1 MKSGLTVPAIVPFE
15 ALAWRSHWL
24 SAVAAAILGLAPGV
38 AVQSATPPL
47 VLSRQQALELGLGAS
62 LNLRSQTLTV
72 EENQALVGLTRS
84 RFLPKLD
91 LVALGT
97 FAQVNTEVG
106 FVSNL
111 PTIGDLNLNLGA
123 NGSALINNT
132 FVNLGLILTFPLV
145 DFGRGPL
152 QQAAQADLQ
161 AARAEQE
168 EQQRRSRFEILSRYL
183 SAQLSAAQ
191 IPVWESSLALSRRL
205 LSDVNAIR
213 REGLAPRI
221 DTFQAEALL
230 QSDLQGMAEAQ
241 AQHEI
246 ALSGLA
252 RVLNLPAE
260 SRVETSDPLQKDP
273 PWTHSLRDSIS
284 QAMEQRPAL
293 ESLVQRQQAQR
304 AKVQL
309 ARAGRLPSMGLLVGG
324 GVSGNWLGIPSQSA
338 SANVSSSGGS
348 GLRSPSLSTS
358 SSTSGSFTDW
368 GAAITVRQPLYD
380 GGLTRES
387 IALAQRQAAQAEIT
401 VAQAQQAIIQSVETW
416 FATHRAAA
424 AQTTAARAAITAGE
438 RSVQDAL
445 LRYRAGLSP
454 LTELLI
460 AQRNLQ
466 VARSAEASA
475 IYRWNLSR
483 AGLEWETGL
492 ER

>member
-1 MKSGLTVPAIVPFE
+1 MS
-15 ALAWRSHWL
+15 ALA
-24 SAVAAAILGLAPGV
+24 AVILGLAPGQG
-38 AVQSATPPL
+38 AQAATPPL
-47 VLSRQQALELGLGAS
+47 VLSRQQALELGLGGS
-62 LNLRSQTLTV
+62 LSLRAQVLTV
-72 EENQALVGLTRS
+72 EENQALVGLARS

-91 LVALGT
+91 LIALGT
-97 FAQVNTEVG
+97 FAQVNTDIG
-106 FVSNL
+106 FISNL
-111 PTIGDLNLNLGA
+111 PTIGDLNLNLG
-123 NGSALINNT
+123 GDSSALINNT
-132 FVNLGLILTFPLV
+132 FVNLGLILTMPLL

-161 AARAEQE
+161 AARAAQE

-183 SAQLSAAQ
+183 AVQLSAAQ
-191 IPVWESSLALSRRL
+191 IPVWERSLSVSRRV

-230 QSDLQGMAEAQ
+230 QSDLQGLAEAQ
-241 AQHEI
+241 AQHDI

-260 SRVETSDPLQKDP
+260 ARVEAADPLQP
-273 PWTHSLRDSIS
+273 YPAWSPSLSDSIN
-284 QAMEQRPAL
+284 QALEQRPAL
-293 ESLVQRQQAQR
+293 ESLIQLQQAQR

-309 ARAGRLPSMGLLVGG
+309 AQAGRLPSVGLLLGG
-324 GVSGNWLGIPSQSA
+324 GVSGDWLNVPNQ
-338 SANVSSSGGS
+338 NTTPTVSSGSSGVT
-348 GLRSPSLSTS
+348 LPTV
-358 SSTSGSFTDW
+358 STSGNASGSFLDW

-380 GGLTRES
+380 GGVTRES
-387 IALAQRQAAQAEIT
+387 IALAQRRAAQAEIT
-401 VAQAQQAIIQSVETW
+401 VQQAQQTIIQSVETW

-424 AQTTAARAAITAGE
+424 SQTAAARAAITAGE

-483 AGLEWETGL
+483 AGLELETGL

>member
-1 MKSGLTVPAIVPFE
+1 MS
-15 ALAWRSHWL
+15 ALA
-24 SAVAAAILGLAPGV
+24 AVILGLAPGQG
-38 AVQSATPPL
+38 ALAATPPL
-47 VLSRQQALELGLGAS
+47 VLSRAQALELGLGGS
-62 LNLRSQTLTV
+62 LSLRAQELTV
-72 EENQALVGLTRS
+72 EENQALVGLARS
-84 RFLPKLD
+84 RFRPKLD

-97 FAQVNTEVG
+97 FAQVKTDVG
-106 FVSNL
+106 FISNL

-123 NGSALINNT
+123 DSSALINNT
-132 FVNLGLILTFPLV
+132 FVNLGLILTMPLV

-161 AARAEQE
+161 AARAAQA
-168 EQQRRSRFEILSRYL
+168 EQQRRSRFDILSRYL
-183 SAQLSAAQ
+183 AAQLSAAQ
-191 IPVWESSLALSRRL
+191 IPVWESSLSVSRRV

-213 REGLAPRI
+213 RVGLAPRI

-230 QSDLQGMAEAQ
+230 QSDLQGLAEAQ
-241 AQHEI
+241 AQHDI
-246 ALSGLA
+246 ALSALA

-260 SRVETSDPLQKDP
+260 TRVEAGDPLQPDP
-273 PWTHSLRDSIS
+273 AWSPSLSDSIN
-284 QAMEQRPAL
+284 QALEQRPAL
-293 ESLVQRQQAQR
+293 ESLIQLQQAQR
-304 AKVQL
+304 ARVQL
-309 ARAGRLPSMGLLVGG
+309 ARAGRLPSVGLLVGG
-324 GVSGNWLGIPSQSA
+324 GVSGNWLDIPNQSA
-338 SANVSSSGGS
+338 TPNISASNGANVT
-348 GLRSPSLSTS
+348 LPTFSTS
-358 SSTSGSFTDW
+358 GSASGSFTDW

-387 IALAQRQAAQAEIT
+387 IALAQRRAAQTEIT
-401 VAQAQQAIIQSVETW
+401 VQQAQQAIIQSVETW

-424 AQTTAARAAITAGE
+424 SQTRAARAAITAGE

-483 AGLEWETGL
+483 AGLELETGL

>member
-1 MKSGLTVPAIVPFE
+1 MS
-15 ALAWRSHWL
+15 ALA
-24 SAVAAAILGLAPGV
+24 AVILGLAPGQG
-38 AVQSATPPL
+38 ALAATPPL
-47 VLSRQQALELGLGAS
+47 VLSRAQALELGLGGS
-62 LNLRSQTLTV
+62 LSLRAQELTV
-72 EENQALVGLTRS
+72 EENQALVGLARS
-84 RFLPKLD
+84 RFRPKLD

-97 FAQVNTEVG
+97 FAQVKTDVG
-106 FVSNL
+106 FISNL

-123 NGSALINNT
+123 DSSALINNT
-132 FVNLGLILTFPLV
+132 FVNLGLILTMPLV

-161 AARAEQE
+161 AARAAQA
-168 EQQRRSRFEILSRYL
+168 EQQRRSRFDILSRYL
-183 SAQLSAAQ
+183 AAQLSAAQ
-191 IPVWESSLALSRRL
+191 IPVWESSLSVSRRV

-213 REGLAPRI
+213 RVGLAPRI

-230 QSDLQGMAEAQ
+230 QSDLQGLAEAQ
-241 AQHEI
+241 AQHDI
-246 ALSGLA
+246 ALSALA

-260 SRVETSDPLQKDP
+260 TRVEAGDPLQPDP
-273 PWTHSLRDSIS
+273 AWSPSLSDSIN
-284 QAMEQRPAL
+284 QALEQRPAL
-293 ESLVQRQQAQR
+293 ESLIQLQQAQR
-304 AKVQL
+304 ARVQL
-309 ARAGRLPSMGLLVGG
+309 ARAGRLPSLGLLVGG
-324 GVSGNWLGIPSQSA
+324 GVSGNWLDIPNQSA
-338 SANVSSSGGS
+338 TPNISASNGANVT
-348 GLRSPSLSTS
+348 LPTFSTS
-358 SSTSGSFTDW
+358 GSASGSFTDW

-387 IALAQRQAAQAEIT
+387 IALAQRRAAQTEIT
-401 VAQAQQAIIQSVETW
+401 VQQAQQAIIQSVETW

-424 AQTTAARAAITAGE
+424 SQTRAARAAITAGE

-483 AGLEWETGL
+483 AGLELETGL

>member
-1 MKSGLTVPAIVPFE
+1 MS
-15 ALAWRSHWL
+15 ALA
-24 SAVAAAILGLAPGV
+24 AVILGLAPGQG
-38 AVQSATPPL
+38 AMAATPPL
-47 VLSRQQALELGLGAS
+47 VLSRAQALELGLGGS
-62 LNLRSQTLTV
+62 LSLRAQELTV
-72 EENQALVGLTRS
+72 EENQALVGLARS
-84 RFLPKLD
+84 RFRPKLD

-97 FAQVNTEVG
+97 FAQVKTDVG
-106 FVSNL
+106 FISNL

-123 NGSALINNT
+123 DSSALINNT
-132 FVNLGLILTFPLV
+132 FVNLGLILTMPLV

-161 AARAEQE
+161 AARAAQA
-168 EQQRRSRFEILSRYL
+168 EQQRRSRFDILSRYL
-183 SAQLSAAQ
+183 AAQLSAAQ
-191 IPVWESSLALSRRL
+191 IPVWESSLSVSRRV

-213 REGLAPRI
+213 RVGLAPRI

-230 QSDLQGMAEAQ
+230 QSDLQGLAEAQ
-241 AQHEI
+241 AQHDI
-246 ALSGLA
+246 ALSALA

-260 SRVETSDPLQKDP
+260 TRVEAGDPLQPDP
-273 PWTHSLRDSIS
+273 AWSPSLSDSIS
-284 QAMEQRPAL
+284 QALEQRPAL
-293 ESLVQRQQAQR
+293 ESLIQLQQAQR
-304 AKVQL
+304 ARVQL
-309 ARAGRLPSMGLLVGG
+309 ARAGRLPSLGLLVGG
-324 GVSGNWLGIPSQSA
+324 GVSGNWLDIPNQSA
-338 SANVSSSGGS
+338 TPNISASNGANVT
-348 GLRSPSLSTS
+348 LPTFSTS
-358 SSTSGSFTDW
+358 GSASGSFTDW

-387 IALAQRQAAQAEIT
+387 IALAQRRAAQTEIT
-401 VAQAQQAIIQSVETW
+401 VQQAQQAIIQSVETW

-424 AQTTAARAAITAGE
+424 SQTRAARAAITAGE

-466 VARSAEASA
+466 VARSAETSA

-483 AGLEWETGL
+483 AGLELETGL

>member
-1 MKSGLTVPAIVPFE
+1 MS
-15 ALAWRSHWL
+15 ALA
-24 SAVAAAILGLAPGV
+24 AVILGLAPGQG
-38 AVQSATPPL
+38 AQAATPPL
-47 VLSRQQALELGLGAS
+47 VLSRQQALELGLGGS
-62 LNLRSQTLTV
+62 LSLRAQVLTV
-72 EENQALVGLTRS
+72 EENQALVGLARS

-91 LVALGT
+91 LIALGT
-97 FAQVNTEVG
+97 FAQVNTDIG
-106 FVSNL
+106 FISNL
-111 PTIGDLNLNLGA
+111 PTIGDLNLNLG
-123 NGSALINNT
+123 GDSSALINNT
-132 FVNLGLILTFPLV
+132 FVNLGLILTMPLL

-161 AARAEQE
+161 AARAAQE

-183 SAQLSAAQ
+183 VVQLSAAQ
-191 IPVWESSLALSRRL
+191 IPVWERSLSVSRRV

-230 QSDLQGMAEAQ
+230 QSDLQGLAEAQ
-241 AQHEI
+241 AQHDI

-260 SRVETSDPLQKDP
+260 ARVEAGDPLQP
-273 PWTHSLRDSIS
+273 YPAWSPSLSDSIN
-284 QAMEQRPAL
+284 QALEQRPAL
-293 ESLVQRQQAQR
+293 ESLIQLQQAQR

-309 ARAGRLPSMGLLVGG
+309 AQAGRLPSVGLLLGG
-324 GVSGNWLGIPSQSA
+324 GVSGDWLNVPNQSTTPT
-338 SANVSSSGGS
+338 VSSGS
-348 GLRSPSLSTS
+348 S
-358 SSTSGSFTDW
+358 SVTLPTVSTSGNASGSFVDW

-380 GGLTRES
+380 GGVTRES
-387 IALAQRQAAQAEIT
+387 IALAQRRAAQAEIT
-401 VAQAQQAIIQSVETW
+401 VQQAQQTIIQSVETW

-424 AQTTAARAAITAGE
+424 SQTAAARAAITAGE

-483 AGLEWETGL
+483 AGLELETGL

>member
-1 MKSGLTVPAIVPFE
+1 MS
-15 ALAWRSHWL
+15 ALA
-24 SAVAAAILGLAPGV
+24 AVILGLAPGQG
-38 AVQSATPPL
+38 ALAATPPL
-47 VLSRQQALELGLGAS
+47 VLSRAQALELGLGGS
-62 LNLRSQTLTV
+62 LSLRAQELTV
-72 EENQALVGLTRS
+72 EENQALVGLARS
-84 RFLPKLD
+84 RFRPKLD

-97 FAQVNTEVG
+97 FAQVKTDVG
-106 FVSNL
+106 FISNL

-123 NGSALINNT
+123 DSSALINNT
-132 FVNLGLILTFPLV
+132 FVNLGLILTMPLV

-161 AARAEQE
+161 AARAAQA
-168 EQQRRSRFEILSRYL
+168 EQQRRSRFDILSRYL
-183 SAQLSAAQ
+183 AAQLSAAQ
-191 IPVWESSLALSRRL
+191 IPVWESSLSVSRRV

-213 REGLAPRI
+213 RVGLAPRI

-230 QSDLQGMAEAQ
+230 QSDLQGLAEAQ
-241 AQHEI
+241 AQHDI
-246 ALSGLA
+246 ALSALA

-260 SRVETSDPLQKDP
+260 TRVEAGDPLQPDP
-273 PWTHSLRDSIS
+273 AWSPSLSDSIN
-284 QAMEQRPAL
+284 QALEQRPAL
-293 ESLVQRQQAQR
+293 ESLIQLQQAQR
-304 AKVQL
+304 ARVQL
-309 ARAGRLPSMGLLVGG
+309 ARAGRLPSLGLLVGG
-324 GVSGNWLGIPSQSA
+324 GVSGNWLDIPNQSA
-338 SANVSSSGGS
+338 TPNISASNGANVT
-348 GLRSPSLSTS
+348 LPTFSTS
-358 SSTSGSFTDW
+358 GSASGSFTDW

-387 IALAQRQAAQAEIT
+387 IALAQRRAAQTEIT
-401 VAQAQQAIIQSVETW
+401 VQQAQQAIIQSVETW

-424 AQTTAARAAITAGE
+424 SQASAARAAITAGE

-483 AGLEWETGL
+483 AGLELETGL

>member
-1 MKSGLTVPAIVPFE
+1 MS
-15 ALAWRSHWL
+15 ALA
-24 SAVAAAILGLAPGV
+24 AVILGLAPGQG
-38 AVQSATPPL
+38 AMAATPPL
-47 VLSRQQALELGLGAS
+47 VLSRAQALELGLGGS
-62 LNLRSQTLTV
+62 LSLRAQELTV
-72 EENQALVGLTRS
+72 EENQALVGLARS
-84 RFLPKLD
+84 RFRPKLD

-97 FAQVNTEVG
+97 FAQVKTDVG
-106 FVSNL
+106 FISNL

-123 NGSALINNT
+123 DSSALINNT
-132 FVNLGLILTFPLV
+132 FVNLGLILTMPLV

-161 AARAEQE
+161 AARAAQA
-168 EQQRRSRFEILSRYL
+168 EQQRRSRFDILSRYL
-183 SAQLSAAQ
+183 AAQLSAAQ
-191 IPVWESSLALSRRL
+191 IPVWESSLSVSRRV

-213 REGLAPRI
+213 RVGLAPRI

-230 QSDLQGMAEAQ
+230 QSDLQGLAEAQ
-241 AQHEI
+241 AQHDI
-246 ALSGLA
+246 ALSALA

-260 SRVETSDPLQKDP
+260 TRVEAGDPLQPDP
-273 PWTHSLRDSIS
+273 AWSPSLSDSIS
-284 QAMEQRPAL
+284 QALEQRPAL
-293 ESLVQRQQAQR
+293 ESLIQLQQAQR
-304 AKVQL
+304 ARVQL
-309 ARAGRLPSMGLLVGG
+309 ARAGRLPSLGLLVGG
-324 GVSGNWLGIPSQSA
+324 GVSGNWLDIPNQSA
-338 SANVSSSGGS
+338 TPNISASNGANVT
-348 GLRSPSLSTS
+348 LPTFSTS
-358 SSTSGSFTDW
+358 GSASGSFTDW

-387 IALAQRQAAQAEIT
+387 IALAQRRAAQTEIT
-401 VAQAQQAIIQSVETW
+401 VQQAQQAIIQSVETW

-424 AQTTAARAAITAGE
+424 SQTRAARAAITAGE

-483 AGLEWETGL
+483 AGLELETGL

>member
-1 MKSGLTVPAIVPFE
+1 MS
-15 ALAWRSHWL
+15 ALA
-24 SAVAAAILGLAPGV
+24 AVILGLAPGQG
-38 AVQSATPPL
+38 ALAATPPL
-47 VLSRQQALELGLGAS
+47 VLSRAQALELGLGGS
-62 LNLRSQTLTV
+62 LSLRAQELTV
-72 EENQALVGLTRS
+72 EENQALVGLARS
-84 RFLPKLD
+84 RFRPKLD

-97 FAQVNTEVG
+97 FAQVKTDVG
-106 FVSNL
+106 FISNL

-123 NGSALINNT
+123 DSSALINNT
-132 FVNLGLILTFPLV
+132 FVNLGLILTMPLV

-161 AARAEQE
+161 AARAAQA
-168 EQQRRSRFEILSRYL
+168 EQQRRSRFDILSRYL
-183 SAQLSAAQ
+183 AAQLSAAQ
-191 IPVWESSLALSRRL
+191 IPVWESSLSVSRRV

-213 REGLAPRI
+213 RVGLAPRI

-230 QSDLQGMAEAQ
+230 QTDLQGLAEAQ
-241 AQHEI
+241 AQHDI
-246 ALSGLA
+246 ALSALA

-260 SRVETSDPLQKDP
+260 TRVEAGDPLQPDP
-273 PWTHSLRDSIS
+273 AWSPSLSDSIN
-284 QAMEQRPAL
+284 QALEQRPAL
-293 ESLVQRQQAQR
+293 ESLIQLQQAQR
-304 AKVQL
+304 ARVQL
-309 ARAGRLPSMGLLVGG
+309 ARAGRLPSLGLLVGG
-324 GVSGNWLGIPSQSA
+324 GVSGNWLDIPNQSA
-338 SANVSSSGGS
+338 TPNISASNGANVT
-348 GLRSPSLSTS
+348 LPTFSTS
-358 SSTSGSFTDW
+358 GSASGSFTDW

-387 IALAQRQAAQAEIT
+387 IALAQRRAAQTEIT
-401 VAQAQQAIIQSVETW
+401 VQQAQQAIIQSVETW

-424 AQTTAARAAITAGE
+424 SQTRAARAAITAGE

-483 AGLEWETGL
+483 AGLELETGL
-492 ER
+492 ES

>member
-1 MKSGLTVPAIVPFE
+1 MS
-15 ALAWRSHWL
+15 ALA
-24 SAVAAAILGLAPGV
+24 AVILGLAPGQGV
-38 AVQSATPPL
+38 LAATPPL
-47 VLSRQQALELGLGAS
+47 VLSRAQALELGLGGS
-62 LNLRSQTLTV
+62 LSLRSQELTV
-72 EENQALVGLTRS
+72 EENQALVGLARS
-84 RFLPKLD
+84 RFRPKLD

-97 FAQVNTEVG
+97 FAQVKTDVG
-106 FVSNL
+106 FISNL

-123 NGSALINNT
+123 DSSALINNT
-132 FVNLGLILTFPLV
+132 FVTLGLILTMPLV

-161 AARAEQE
+161 AARAAQA
-168 EQQRRSRFEILSRYL
+168 EQQRRSRFDILSRYL
-183 SAQLSAAQ
+183 AAQLSAAQ
-191 IPVWESSLALSRRL
+191 IPVWESSLSVSRRV

-213 REGLAPRI
+213 RVGLAPRI

-230 QSDLQGMAEAQ
+230 QTDLQGLAEAQ
-241 AQHEI
+241 AQHDI
-246 ALSGLA
+246 ALSALA

-260 SRVETSDPLQKDP
+260 TRVEAGDPLQPDP
-273 PWTHSLRDSIS
+273 AWSPSLSDSIN
-284 QAMEQRPAL
+284 QALEQRPAL
-293 ESLVQRQQAQR
+293 ESLIQLQQAQR
-304 AKVQL
+304 ARVQL
-309 ARAGRLPSMGLLVGG
+309 ARAGRLPSVGLLVGG
-324 GVSGNWLGIPSQSA
+324 GVSGNWLDIPNQSA
-338 SANVSSSGGS
+338 TPNISASNGANVT
-348 GLRSPSLSTS
+348 LPTFSTS
-358 SSTSGSFTDW
+358 GSASGSFTDW

-387 IALAQRQAAQAEIT
+387 IALAQRRAAQTEIT
-401 VAQAQQAIIQSVETW
+401 VQQAQQAIIQSVETW

-424 AQTTAARAAITAGE
+424 SQTRAARAAITAGE

-483 AGLEWETGL
+483 AGLELETGL
-492 ER
+492 ES

>member
-1 MKSGLTVPAIVPFE
+1 MS
-15 ALAWRSHWL
+15 ALA
-24 SAVAAAILGLAPGV
+24 AVILGLAPGQG
-38 AVQSATPPL
+38 ALAATPPL
-47 VLSRQQALELGLGAS
+47 VLSRAQALELGLGGS
-62 LNLRSQTLTV
+62 LSLRAQELTV
-72 EENQALVGLTRS
+72 EENQALVGLARS
-84 RFLPKLD
+84 RFRPKLD

-97 FAQVNTEVG
+97 FAQVKTDVG
-106 FVSNL
+106 FISNL

-123 NGSALINNT
+123 DSSALINNT
-132 FVNLGLILTFPLV
+132 FVNLGLILTMPLV

-161 AARAEQE
+161 AARAAQA
-168 EQQRRSRFEILSRYL
+168 EQQRRSRFDILSRYL
-183 SAQLSAAQ
+183 AAQLSAAQ
-191 IPVWESSLALSRRL
+191 IPVWESSLSVSRRV

-213 REGLAPRI
+213 RVGLAPRI

-230 QSDLQGMAEAQ
+230 QSDLQGLAEAQ
-241 AQHEI
+241 AQHDI
-246 ALSGLA
+246 ALSALA

-260 SRVETSDPLQKDP
+260 TRVEAGDPLQPDP
-273 PWTHSLRDSIS
+273 AWSPSLSDSIN
-284 QAMEQRPAL
+284 QALEQRPAL
-293 ESLVQRQQAQR
+293 ESLIQLQQAQR
-304 AKVQL
+304 ARVQL
-309 ARAGRLPSMGLLVGG
+309 ARAGRLPSLGLLVGG
-324 GVSGNWLGIPSQSA
+324 GVSGNWLDIPNQSA
-338 SANVSSSGGS
+338 TPNISASNGANVT
-348 GLRSPSLSTS
+348 LPTFSTS
-358 SSTSGSFTDW
+358 GSASGSFTDW

-387 IALAQRQAAQAEIT
+387 IALAQRRAAQTEIT
-401 VAQAQQAIIQSVETW
+401 VQQAQQAIIQSVETW

-424 AQTTAARAAITAGE
+424 SQTRAARAAITAGE

-483 AGLEWETGL
+483 AGLELETGL
-492 ER
+492 ES

>member
-1 MKSGLTVPAIVPFE
+1 MS
-15 ALAWRSHWL
+15 ALA
-24 SAVAAAILGLAPGV
+24 AVILGLAPGQGV
-38 AVQSATPPL
+38 LAATPPL
-47 VLSRQQALELGLGAS
+47 VLSRAQALELGLGGS
-62 LNLRSQTLTV
+62 LSLRAQELTV
-72 EENQALVGLTRS
+72 EENQALVGLARS
-84 RFLPKLD
+84 RFRPKLD

-97 FAQVNTEVG
+97 FAQVKTDIG
-106 FVSNL
+106 FISNL
-111 PTIGDLNLNLGA
+111 PTVGDLNLNLGA
-123 NGSALINNT
+123 DSSALINNT
-132 FVNLGLILTFPLV
+132 FVNLGLILTMPLV

-161 AARAEQE
+161 AARAAQA
-168 EQQRRSRFEILSRYL
+168 EQQRRSRFDILSRYL
-183 SAQLSAAQ
+183 AAQLSAAQ
-191 IPVWESSLALSRRL
+191 IPVWESSLSVSRRV

-213 REGLAPRI
+213 RVGLAPRI

-230 QSDLQGMAEAQ
+230 QSDLQGLAEAQ
-241 AQHEI
+241 AQHDI
-246 ALSGLA
+246 ALSALA

-260 SRVETSDPLQKDP
+260 TRVEAGDPLQPDP
-273 PWTHSLRDSIS
+273 AWSPSLSDSIN
-284 QAMEQRPAL
+284 QALEQRPAL
-293 ESLVQRQQAQR
+293 ESLIQLQQAQR
-304 AKVQL
+304 ARVQL
-309 ARAGRLPSMGLLVGG
+309 ARAGRLPSVGLLVGG
-324 GVSGNWLGIPSQSA
+324 GVSGNWLDIPNQSA
-338 SANVSSSGGS
+338 TPNISASNGANVT
-348 GLRSPSLSTS
+348 LPTF
-358 SSTSGSFTDW
+358 STSGSASGGFTDW

-387 IALAQRQAAQAEIT
+387 IALAQRRAAQTEIT
-401 VAQAQQAIIQSVETW
+401 VQQAQQAIIQSVETW

-424 AQTTAARAAITAGE
+424 SQTRAARAAITAGE

-483 AGLEWETGL
+483 AGLELETGL

>member
-1 MKSGLTVPAIVPFE
+1 MS
-15 ALAWRSHWL
+15 ALA
-24 SAVAAAILGLAPGV
+24 AVILGLAPGQG
-38 AVQSATPPL
+38 AQAATPPL
-47 VLSRQQALELGLGAS
+47 VLSRQQALELGLGGS
-62 LNLRSQTLTV
+62 LSLRAQVLTV
-72 EENQALVGLTRS
+72 EENQALVGLARS

-91 LVALGT
+91 LIALGT
-97 FAQVNTEVG
+97 FAQVNTDIG
-106 FVSNL
+106 FISNL
-111 PTIGDLNLNLGA
+111 PTIGDLNLNLG
-123 NGSALINNT
+123 GDSSALINNT
-132 FVNLGLILTFPLV
+132 FVNLGLILTMPLL

-161 AARAEQE
+161 AARAAQE

-183 SAQLSAAQ
+183 VVQLSAAQ
-191 IPVWESSLALSRRL
+191 IPVWERSLSVSRRV

-230 QSDLQGMAEAQ
+230 QSDLQGLAEAQ
-241 AQHEI
+241 AQHDI

-260 SRVETSDPLQKDP
+260 ARVEAGDPLQP
-273 PWTHSLRDSIS
+273 YPAWSPSLSDSIN
-284 QAMEQRPAL
+284 QALEQRPAL
-293 ESLVQRQQAQR
+293 ESLIQLQQAQR
-304 AKVQL
+304 AKVKL
-309 ARAGRLPSMGLLVGG
+309 AQAGRLPSVGLLLGG
-324 GVSGNWLGIPSQSA
+324 GVSGDWLNVPNQSTTPT
-338 SANVSSSGGS
+338 VSSGSSGVT
-348 GLRSPSLSTS
+348 LPTV
-358 SSTSGSFTDW
+358 STSGNASGSFVDW

-380 GGLTRES
+380 GGVTRES
-387 IALAQRQAAQAEIT
+387 IALAQRRAAQAEIT
-401 VAQAQQAIIQSVETW
+401 VQQAQQTIIQSVETW

-424 AQTTAARAAITAGE
+424 SQTAAARAAITAGE

-483 AGLEWETGL
+483 AGLELETGL
-492 ER
+492 EH

>member
-1 MKSGLTVPAIVPFE
+1 MS
-15 ALAWRSHWL
+15 ALA
-24 SAVAAAILGLAPGV
+24 AVILGLAPGQG
-38 AVQSATPPL
+38 AQAATPPL
-47 VLSRQQALELGLGAS
+47 VLSRQQALELGLGGS
-62 LNLRSQTLTV
+62 LSLRAQVLTV
-72 EENQALVGLTRS
+72 EENQALVGLARS

-91 LVALGT
+91 LIALGT
-97 FAQVNTEVG
+97 FAQVNTDIG
-106 FVSNL
+106 FISNL
-111 PTIGDLNLNLGA
+111 PTIGDLNLNLG
-123 NGSALINNT
+123 GDSSALINNT
-132 FVNLGLILTFPLV
+132 FVNLGLILTMPLL

-161 AARAEQE
+161 AARAAQE
-168 EQQRRSRFEILSRYL
+168 EQQRRARFEILSRYL
-183 SAQLSAAQ
+183 AVQLSAAQ
-191 IPVWESSLALSRRL
+191 IPVWERSLSVSRRV

-230 QSDLQGMAEAQ
+230 QSDLQGLAEAQ
-241 AQHEI
+241 AQHDI

-260 SRVETSDPLQKDP
+260 ARVEAGDPLQP
-273 PWTHSLRDSIS
+273 YPAWSPSLSDSIN
-284 QAMEQRPAL
+284 QALEQRPAL
-293 ESLVQRQQAQR
+293 ESLIQLQQAQR

-309 ARAGRLPSMGLLVGG
+309 AQAGRLPSVGLLLGG
-324 GVSGNWLGIPSQSA
+324 GVSGDWLNVPNQSTTPT
-338 SANVSSSGGS
+338 VSSGSSGVT
-348 GLRSPSLSTS
+348 LPTV
-358 SSTSGSFTDW
+358 STSGNASGSFVDW

-380 GGLTRES
+380 GGVTRES
-387 IALAQRQAAQAEIT
+387 IALAQRRAAQAEIT
-401 VAQAQQAIIQSVETW
+401 VQQAQQTIIQSVETW

-424 AQTTAARAAITAGE
+424 SQTAAARAAITAGE

-483 AGLEWETGL
+483 AGLELETGL

>member
-1 MKSGLTVPAIVPFE
+1 MS
-15 ALAWRSHWL
+15 ALA
-24 SAVAAAILGLAPGV
+24 AVILAIAAGRAAQ
-38 AVQSATPPL
+38 AATPPL
-47 VLSRQQALELGLGAS
+47 VLSRQQALELGLGGS
-62 LNLRSQTLTV
+62 LSLRAQVLTV
-72 EENQALVGLTRS
+72 EENQALVGLARS

-97 FAQVNTEVG
+97 FAQVNTDIG
-106 FVSNL
+106 FISNL
-111 PTIGDLNLNLGA
+111 PTIGDLNLNLG
-123 NGSALINNT
+123 GDSSALINNT
-132 FVNLGLILTFPLV
+132 FVNLGLILTMPLL

-161 AARAEQE
+161 AARAAQE
-168 EQQRRSRFEILSRYL
+168 EQQRRARFEILSRYL
-183 SAQLSAAQ
+183 AVQLSAAQ
-191 IPVWESSLALSRRL
+191 IPVWERSLSVSRRV

-230 QSDLQGMAEAQ
+230 QSDLQGLAEAQ
-241 AQHEI
+241 AQHDI

-260 SRVETSDPLQKDP
+260 ARVEAGDPLQP
-273 PWTHSLRDSIS
+273 YPAWSPSLSDSIN
-284 QAMEQRPAL
+284 QALEQRPAL
-293 ESLVQRQQAQR
+293 ESLIQLQQAQR

-309 ARAGRLPSMGLLVGG
+309 AQAGRLPSVGLLLGG
-324 GVSGNWLGIPSQSA
+324 GVSGDWLNVPNQSTTPT
-338 SANVSSSGGS
+338 VSSGS
-348 GLRSPSLSTS
+348 S
-358 SSTSGSFTDW
+358 SVTLPTVSTSGNASGSFLDW

-380 GGLTRES
+380 GGVTRES
-387 IALAQRQAAQAEIT
+387 IALAQRRAAQAEIT
-401 VAQAQQAIIQSVETW
+401 VQQAQQTIIQSVETW

-424 AQTTAARAAITAGE
+424 SQTAAARAAITAGE

-483 AGLEWETGL
+483 AGLELETGL

>member
-1 MKSGLTVPAIVPFE
+1 MS
-15 ALAWRSHWL
+15 ALA
-24 SAVAAAILGLAPGV
+24 AVILGLAPGQG
-38 AVQSATPPL
+38 ALAATPPL
-47 VLSRQQALELGLGAS
+47 VLSRAQALELGLGGS
-62 LNLRSQTLTV
+62 LSLRAQGLTV
-72 EENQALVGLTRS
+72 EENQALVGLARS
-84 RFLPKLD
+84 RFRPKLD

-97 FAQVNTEVG
+97 FAQVKTDVG
-106 FVSNL
+106 FISNL

-123 NGSALINNT
+123 DSSALINNT
-132 FVNLGLILTFPLV
+132 FVNLGLILTMPLV

-161 AARAEQE
+161 AARAAQA
-168 EQQRRSRFEILSRYL
+168 EQQRRSRFDILSRYL
-183 SAQLSAAQ
+183 AAQLSAAQ
-191 IPVWESSLALSRRL
+191 IPVWESSLSVSRQV

-213 REGLAPRI
+213 RVGLAPRI

-230 QSDLQGMAEAQ
+230 QTDLQGLAEAQ
-241 AQHEI
+241 AQHDI
-246 ALSGLA
+246 ALSALA

-260 SRVETSDPLQKDP
+260 TRVEAGDPLQPDP
-273 PWTHSLRDSIS
+273 AWSPSLSDSIN
-284 QAMEQRPAL
+284 QALEQRPAL
-293 ESLVQRQQAQR
+293 ESLIQLQQAQR
-304 AKVQL
+304 ARVQL
-309 ARAGRLPSMGLLVGG
+309 ARAGRLPSVGLLVGG
-324 GVSGNWLGIPSQSA
+324 GVSGNWLDIPNQSA
-338 SANVSSSGGS
+338 TPNISASNGANVT
-348 GLRSPSLSTS
+348 LPTF
-358 SSTSGSFTDW
+358 STSGSASGGFTDW

-387 IALAQRQAAQAEIT
+387 IALAQRRAAQAEIT
-401 VAQAQQAIIQSVETW
+401 IQQAQQAIIQSVETW

-424 AQTTAARAAITAGE
+424 SQTRAARAAITAGE

-483 AGLEWETGL
+483 AGLELETGL
-492 ER
+492 ES

>member
-1 MKSGLTVPAIVPFE
+1 MS
-15 ALAWRSHWL
+15 ALA
-24 SAVAAAILGLAPGV
+24 AVILGLAPGQGV
-38 AVQSATPPL
+38 LAATPPL
-47 VLSRQQALELGLGAS
+47 VLSRAQALELGLGGS
-62 LNLRSQTLTV
+62 LSLRSQELTV
-72 EENQALVGLTRS
+72 EENQALVGLARS
-84 RFLPKLD
+84 RFRPKLD

-97 FAQVNTEVG
+97 FAQVKTDVG
-106 FVSNL
+106 FISNL

-123 NGSALINNT
+123 DSSALINNT
-132 FVNLGLILTFPLV
+132 FVNLGLILTMPLV

-161 AARAEQE
+161 AARAAQA
-168 EQQRRSRFEILSRYL
+168 EQQRRSRFDILSRYL
-183 SAQLSAAQ
+183 AAQLSAAQ
-191 IPVWESSLALSRRL
+191 IPVWESSLSVSRRV

-213 REGLAPRI
+213 RVGLAPRI

-230 QSDLQGMAEAQ
+230 QTDLQGLAEAQ
-241 AQHEI
+241 AQHDI
-246 ALSGLA
+246 ALSALA

-260 SRVETSDPLQKDP
+260 TRVEAGDPLQPDP
-273 PWTHSLRDSIS
+273 AWSPSLSDSIN
-284 QAMEQRPAL
+284 QALEQRPAL
-293 ESLVQRQQAQR
+293 ESLIQLQQAQR
-304 AKVQL
+304 ARVQL
-309 ARAGRLPSMGLLVGG
+309 ARAGRLPSVGLLVGG
-324 GVSGNWLGIPSQSA
+324 GVSGNWLDIPNQSA
-338 SANVSSSGGS
+338 TPNVSASNGTNVT
-348 GLRSPSLSTS
+348 LPTFSTS
-358 SSTSGSFTDW
+358 GSASGSFTDW

-387 IALAQRQAAQAEIT
+387 IALAQRRAAQTEIT
-401 VAQAQQAIIQSVETW
+401 VQQAQQAIIQSVETW

-424 AQTTAARAAITAGE
+424 SQTRAARAAITAGE

-483 AGLEWETGL
+483 AGLELETGL
-492 ER
+492 ES

>member
-1 MKSGLTVPAIVPFE
+1 MS
-15 ALAWRSHWL
+15 ALA
-24 SAVAAAILGLAPGV
+24 AVILGLAPGQG
-38 AVQSATPPL
+38 AHAATPPL
-47 VLSRQQALELGLGAS
+47 VLSRQQALELGLGGS
-62 LNLRSQTLTV
+62 LSLRAQLLTV
-72 EENQALVGLTRS
+72 EENQALVGLARS

-91 LVALGT
+91 LIALGT
-97 FAQVNTEVG
+97 FAQVNTDIG
-106 FVSNL
+106 FISNL
-111 PTIGDLNLNLGA
+111 PTIGDLNLNLG
-123 NGSALINNT
+123 GDSSALINNT
-132 FVNLGLILTFPLV
+132 FVNLGLILTMPLL

-161 AARAEQE
+161 AARAAQE

-183 SAQLSAAQ
+183 AVQLSAAQ
-191 IPVWESSLALSRRL
+191 IPVWERSLSVSRRV

-230 QSDLQGMAEAQ
+230 QSDLQGLAEAQ
-241 AQHEI
+241 AQHDI

-260 SRVETSDPLQKDP
+260 ARVEAGDPLQP
-273 PWTHSLRDSIS
+273 YPAWSPSLSDSIN
-284 QAMEQRPAL
+284 QALEQRPAL
-293 ESLVQRQQAQR
+293 ESLIQLQQAQR

-309 ARAGRLPSMGLLVGG
+309 AQAGRLPSVGLLLGG
-324 GVSGNWLGIPSQSA
+324 GVSGDWLNVPNQSTTPT
-338 SANVSSSGGS
+338 VSSGSSGVT
-348 GLRSPSLSTS
+348 LPTV
-358 SSTSGSFTDW
+358 STSGNASGSFLDW

-380 GGLTRES
+380 GGVTRES
-387 IALAQRQAAQAEIT
+387 IALAQRRADQAEIT
-401 VAQAQQAIIQSVETW
+401 VQQAQQTIIQSVETW

-424 AQTTAARAAITAGE
+424 SQTAAARAAITAGE

-483 AGLEWETGL
+483 AGLEMETGL

>member
-1 MKSGLTVPAIVPFE
+1 MT
-15 ALAWRSHWL
+15 ALA
-24 SAVAAAILGLAPGV
+24 AVILGLAPGKG
-38 AVQSATPPL
+38 ALAATPPL
-47 VLSRQQALELGLGAS
+47 VLSRAQALELGLGGS
-62 LNLRSQTLTV
+62 LSLRAQELTV
-72 EENQALVGLTRS
+72 EENQALVGLARS
-84 RFLPKLD
+84 RFRPKLD

-97 FAQVNTEVG
+97 FAQVKTDVG
-106 FVSNL
+106 FISNL

-123 NGSALINNT
+123 DSSALINNT
-132 FVNLGLILTFPLV
+132 FVNLGLILTMPLV

-161 AARAEQE
+161 AARAAQA
-168 EQQRRSRFEILSRYL
+168 EQQRRSRFDILSRYL
-183 SAQLSAAQ
+183 AAQLSAAQ
-191 IPVWESSLALSRRL
+191 IPVWESSLSVSRRV

-213 REGLAPRI
+213 RVGLAPRV

-230 QSDLQGMAEAQ
+230 QSDLQGLAEAQ
-241 AQHEI
+241 AQHDI
-246 ALSGLA
+246 ALSALA

-260 SRVETSDPLQKDP
+260 TRVEAGDPLQPDP
-273 PWTHSLRDSIS
+273 AWSPSLSDSIS
-284 QAMEQRPAL
+284 QALEQRPAL
-293 ESLVQRQQAQR
+293 ESLIQLQQAQR
-304 AKVQL
+304 ARVQL
-309 ARAGRLPSMGLLVGG
+309 ARAGRLPSLGLLVGG
-324 GVSGNWLGIPSQSA
+324 GVSGNWLDIPNQSA
-338 SANVSSSGGS
+338 TPNISASNGANVT
-348 GLRSPSLSTS
+348 LPTFSTS
-358 SSTSGSFTDW
+358 GSASGSFTDW

-387 IALAQRQAAQAEIT
+387 IALAQRRAAQTEIT
-401 VAQAQQAIIQSVETW
+401 VQQAQQAIIQSVETW

-424 AQTTAARAAITAGE
+424 SQTRAARAAITAGE

-483 AGLEWETGL
+483 AGLELETGL

>member
-1 MKSGLTVPAIVPFE
+1 MS
-15 ALAWRSHWL
+15 ALA
-24 SAVAAAILGLAPGV
+24 AVILGLAPGQG
-38 AVQSATPPL
+38 ALAATPPL
-47 VLSRQQALELGLGAS
+47 VLSRAQALELGLGGS
-62 LNLRSQTLTV
+62 LSLRAQELTV
-72 EENQALVGLTRS
+72 EENQALVGLARS
-84 RFLPKLD
+84 RFRPKLD

-97 FAQVNTEVG
+97 FAQVKTDVG
-106 FVSNL
+106 FISNL

-123 NGSALINNT
+123 DSSALINNT
-132 FVNLGLILTFPLV
+132 FVNLGLILTMPLV

-161 AARAEQE
+161 AARAAQA
-168 EQQRRSRFEILSRYL
+168 EQQRRSRFDILSRYL
-183 SAQLSAAQ
+183 AAQLSAAQ
-191 IPVWESSLALSRRL
+191 IPVWESSLSVSRRV

-213 REGLAPRI
+213 RVGLAPRI

-230 QSDLQGMAEAQ
+230 QSDLQGLAEAQ
-241 AQHEI
+241 AQHDI
-246 ALSGLA
+246 ALSALA

-260 SRVETSDPLQKDP
+260 TRVEAGDPLQPDP
-273 PWTHSLRDSIS
+273 AWSPSLSDSIN
-284 QAMEQRPAL
+284 QALEQRPAL
-293 ESLVQRQQAQR
+293 ESLIQLQQAQR
-304 AKVQL
+304 ARVQL
-309 ARAGRLPSMGLLVGG
+309 ARAGRLPSVGLLVGG
-324 GVSGNWLGIPSQSA
+324 GVSGNWLDIPNQSA
-338 SANVSSSGGS
+338 TPNISASNGANVT
-348 GLRSPSLSTS
+348 LPTFSTS
-358 SSTSGSFTDW
+358 GSASGSFTDW

-387 IALAQRQAAQAEIT
+387 IALAQRRAAQTEIT
-401 VAQAQQAIIQSVETW
+401 VQQTQQAIIQSVETW

-424 AQTTAARAAITAGE
+424 SQTRAARAAITAGE

-483 AGLEWETGL
+483 AGLELETGL
-492 ER
+492 ES

>member
-1 MKSGLTVPAIVPFE
+1 MS
-15 ALAWRSHWL
+15 ALA
-24 SAVAAAILGLAPGV
+24 AVILGLAPGQGV
-38 AVQSATPPL
+38 LAATPPL
-47 VLSRQQALELGLGAS
+47 VLSRAQALELGLGGS
-62 LNLRSQTLTV
+62 LSLRSQELTV
-72 EENQALVGLTRS
+72 EENQALVGLARS
-84 RFLPKLD
+84 RFRPKLD

-97 FAQVNTEVG
+97 FAQVKTDVG
-106 FVSNL
+106 FISNL

-123 NGSALINNT
+123 DSSTLINNT
-132 FVNLGLILTFPLV
+132 FVNLGLILTMPLV

-161 AARAEQE
+161 AARAAQA
-168 EQQRRSRFEILSRYL
+168 EQQRRSRFDILSRYL
-183 SAQLSAAQ
+183 AAQLSAAQ
-191 IPVWESSLALSRRL
+191 IPVWESSLSVSRRV

-213 REGLAPRI
+213 RVGLAPRI

-230 QSDLQGMAEAQ
+230 QTDLQGLAEAQ
-241 AQHEI
+241 AQHDI
-246 ALSGLA
+246 ALSALA

-260 SRVETSDPLQKDP
+260 TRVEAGDPLQPDP
-273 PWTHSLRDSIS
+273 AWSPSLSDSIN
-284 QAMEQRPAL
+284 QALEQRPAL
-293 ESLVQRQQAQR
+293 ESLIQLQQAQR
-304 AKVQL
+304 ARVQL
-309 ARAGRLPSMGLLVGG
+309 ARAGRLPSVGLLVGG
-324 GVSGNWLGIPSQSA
+324 GVSGNWLDIPNQSA
-338 SANVSSSGGS
+338 TPNISASNGANVT
-348 GLRSPSLSTS
+348 LPTFSTS
-358 SSTSGSFTDW
+358 GSASGSFTDW

-387 IALAQRQAAQAEIT
+387 IALAQRRAAQTEIT
-401 VAQAQQAIIQSVETW
+401 VQQAQQAIIQSVETW

-424 AQTTAARAAITAGE
+424 SQTRAARAAITAGE

-483 AGLEWETGL
+483 AWLELETGL
-492 ER
+492 ES

>member
-1 MKSGLTVPAIVPFE
+1 MS
-15 ALAWRSHWL
+15 ALA
-24 SAVAAAILGLAPGV
+24 AVILGLAPGQGGL
-38 AVQSATPPL
+38 AATPPL
-47 VLSRQQALELGLGAS
+47 VLSRAQALELGLGGS
-62 LNLRSQTLTV
+62 LSLRAQELTV
-72 EENQALVGLTRS
+72 EENQALVGLARS

-97 FAQVNTEVG
+97 FAQVNTDIG
-106 FVSNL
+106 FISNL
-111 PTIGDLNLNLGA
+111 PTIGDLSLNLG
-123 NGSALINNT
+123 GDSSALINNT
-132 FVNLGLILTFPLV
+132 FVNLGLILTMPLL

-161 AARAEQE
+161 AARSAQA
-168 EQQRRSRFEILSRYL
+168 EQQRRSRFDILSRYL
-183 SAQLSAAQ
+183 AAQLSAAQ
-191 IPVWESSLALSRRL
+191 IPVWESSLSVSRRV

-230 QSDLQGMAEAQ
+230 QTDLQGLAEAQ
-241 AQHEI
+241 AQHDI
-246 ALSGLA
+246 ALSALA

-260 SRVETSDPLQKDP
+260 TRVEAGDPLQPDP
-273 PWTHSLRDSIS
+273 AWSPSLSDSIS
-284 QAMEQRPAL
+284 QALEQRPAL
-293 ESLVQRQQAQR
+293 DSLIQLQQAQR

-309 ARAGRLPSMGLLVGG
+309 ARAGRLPSVGLLLGG
-324 GVSGNWLGIPSQSA
+324 GVSGDWLNVPNQSA
-338 SANVSSSGGS
+338 TPTLSSGSS
-348 GLRSPSLSTS
+348 GVTLPTVN
-358 SSTSGSFTDW
+358 TSGSASGSYVDW

-380 GGLTRES
+380 GGVTRES
-387 IALAQRQAAQAEIT
+387 IALAQRRAAQAEIT
-401 VAQAQQAIIQSVETW
+401 VQQAQQTIIQSVETW

-424 AQTTAARAAITAGE
+424 SQTAAARAAISAGE

-445 LRYRAGLSP
+445 LRYRAGLAP

-466 VARSAEASA
+466 LARSAEASA

-483 AGLEWETGL
+483 AGLELETGL